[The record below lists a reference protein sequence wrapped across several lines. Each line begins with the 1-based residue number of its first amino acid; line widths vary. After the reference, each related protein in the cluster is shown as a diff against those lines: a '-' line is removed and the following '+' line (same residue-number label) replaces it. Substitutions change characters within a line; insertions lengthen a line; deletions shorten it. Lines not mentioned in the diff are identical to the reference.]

1 MSMGFSFEQ
10 NQRMEQK
17 QILSL
22 RMIQSMELLQ
32 LPLQKLE
39 ERIEQELQTNP
50 VLERVTDGEIG
61 GEESAQ
67 DEKERDDSPVYEKE
81 SEIEIRDGD
90 ERNDFATADEF
101 AETYKDTIDER
112 PVRSQNWLDRADE
125 RYHDQ
130 MANIASRGETLQ
142 EHLLAQLA
150 WYDLS
155 KKTAELCE
163 KIIWNLD
170 ANGRLTAPA
179 EGKSDPVAYFL
190 LSDTASDSDRAEANK
205 ALDIVRRLEPLGVG
219 AFNATETLLLQLV
232 GDDAMTEAAR
242 TLLTDYVADLE
253 NNRLAWI
260 EKKTGWPP
268 EKIEG
273 AIRRIR
279 GLNPHPAAGF
289 DERPTA
295 MVIPD
300 VFVEKNDDGRW
311 IVHAEENP
319 LFNLRVSPQYRALI
333 RSKETDRKAKEYL
346 RRNIGSAQWLID
358 AVAQRRATLLAVS
371 QAIVDYQTDFFDS
384 GPEKLRPLK
393 MQQIADTVGVHVAT
407 VSRSC
412 DDKWLLS
419 PRGIFPLKR
428 FFTSAIA
435 RKSDSETANGDLLAK
450 ETVQE
455 RLRALVD
462 GEDKKKPFSD
472 EELVTILSAEGIEI
486 SRRTIA
492 KYRGAMRIPSSR
504 GRKEWK

>member
-17 QILSL
+17 QILSQ

-50 VLERVTDGEIG
+50 VLERVAEGETG
-61 GEESAQ
+61 GEESVS
-67 DEKERDDSPVYEKE
+67 DENAEEAPVYEKE

-90 ERNDFATADEF
+90 ERNDFVTADEF
-101 AETYKDTIDER
+101 AEAYKDTIDER

-130 MANIASRGETLQ
+130 MANLASRGETLQ

-150 WYDLS
+150 WYDLP
-155 KKTAELCE
+155 KKIAALCE

-170 ANGRLTAPA
+170 ANGRLTAPL
-179 EGKSDPVAYFL
+179 EGKSDPLAYFL
-190 LSDTASDSDRAEANK
+190 LSDAPSASDRADANQ

-232 GDDAMTEAAR
+232 GDDSITEAAR

-253 NNRLAWI
+253 NNRLGQI

-289 DERPTA
+289 NERPAAT
-295 MVIPD
+295 VIPD
-300 VFVEKNDDGRW
+300 LFVEKNTDGRW
-311 IVHAEENP
+311 VVHAEENP
-319 LFNLRVSPQYRALI
+319 LFNLRVSPEYRALS

-358 AVAQRRATLLAVS
+358 AVAQRRATLLSVS
-371 QAIVDYQTDFFDS
+371 QAIVDHQTEFFES

-393 MQQIADTVGVHVAT
+393 MQQIADSVGVHVAT
-407 VSRSC
+407 VSRAC

-419 PRGIFPLKR
+419 PRGVFPLKR
-428 FFTSAIA
+428 FFTGAIA
-435 RKSDSETANGDLLAK
+435 RKSDAENDNAESLAA
-450 ETVQE
+450 ETVKE
-455 RLRALVD
+455 RLRVLVEA
-462 GEDKKKPFSD
+462 EDKKKPLSD
-472 EELVTILSAEGIEI
+472 EELVAALAAEGIVI

-492 KYRGAMRIPSSR
+492 KYRDVLHIPSSR